1 MAEAPPTAIIA
12 TDGMPAGWPRR
23 LEVATITI
31 GLMMS
36 VLSNSMTNLALPYIA
51 HDLKITA
58 ESSIWIVN
66 ATQIAL
72 IVSLLPVAALAD
84 IVGYRH
90 VYRFGLVL
98 FSLASIGCAFASS
111 LPWLLL
117 GRTFQGLGGAAVMSV
132 QPALVRAIYPRAQ
145 LGRGLGFNTTVV
157 ATSLAAGPS
166 IGAALLT
173 ITSWPILFAVY
184 VPLGLISFILAER
197 YLPHTTHTHRP
208 FDVLSA
214 TMSGATFG
222 LLIFGIDGMAH
233 GHQRLVV
240 VSELVLAA
248 VLGTLFV
255 WRQTK
260 LADPMMPIDV
270 FRRPLFSLSIT
281 AASCTFTAQGL
292 AFVSLPFFFH
302 TVLGRNATDT
312 GILLT
317 AWPLALAA
325 VAPIAGRLADRHHAG
340 LLGAIGLTSMTAGLV
355 LTALLPPDPSSANI
369 MWRLVLCGA
378 GFGIF
383 ASPNNRLMMNAVP
396 RDRSGSAGGI
406 IATARTLGQTMGA
419 ALVALV
425 FGLFDF
431 SNGGAADAARAAI
444 WLAAG
449 FAAVALVI
457 GSLRLRHQTSRKL
470 WLPKRWS
477 LRNGV
482 QR

>member
-1 MAEAPPTAIIA
+1 MPP
-12 TDGMPAGWPRR
+12 GLPRF
-23 LEVATITI
+23 LAVVTITI
-31 GLMMS
+31 GLSMS

-51 HDLKITA
+51 HDLEITA

-66 ATQIAL
+66 ASQIAL
-72 IVSLLPVAALAD
+72 MVSLLPIAALAD

-98 FSLASIGCAFASS
+98 FSLASIGCAFAPS
-111 LPWLLL
+111 LPWLILA
-117 GRTFQGLGGAAVMSV
+117 RAIQGLGGAAIMSI

-166 IGAALLT
+166 LGAALLS
-173 ITSWPILFAVY
+173 ITSWPALFAVY
-184 VPLGLISFILAER
+184 VPLGVVSFVLSER

-214 TMSGATFG
+214 ALSGATFG

-233 GHQRLVV
+233 GHGLGVV
-240 VSELVLAA
+240 AAELVAA
-248 VLGTLFV
+248 LVFGTLFV
-255 WRQTK
+255 QRQRA

-270 FRRPLFSLSIT
+270 FRRPIFTLSI
-281 AASCTFTAQGL
+281 AASTCTFTAQGL

-302 TVLGRNATDT
+302 TVLGRDAVAT
-312 GILLT
+312 GLLLT
-317 AWPLALAA
+317 AWPLALAGI
-325 VAPIAGRLADRHHAG
+325 APIAGRLADRHHPG
-340 LLGAIGLTSMTAGLV
+340 LLGSIGLASMTAGLV
-355 LTALLPPDPSSANI
+355 LTALLPPDPSAADI
-369 MWRLVLCGA
+369 MWRLVLCGG

-383 ASPNNRLMMNAVP
+383 AAPNNRLMMNAVP
-396 RDRSGSAGGI
+396 RERSGSAGGI

-431 SNGGAADAARAAI
+431 SGGGAADAARAAI
-444 WLAAG
+444 WLGAT
-449 FAAVALVI
+449 FAAAALVV
-457 GSLRLRHQTSRKL
+457 GSLRLRH
-470 WLPKRWS
+470 
-477 LRNGV
+477 
-482 QR
+482 

>member
-1 MAEAPPTAIIA
+1 MPP
-12 TDGMPAGWPRR
+12 GWPRR
-23 LEVATITI
+23 LAVATITI

-51 HDLKITA
+51 QDLNITA

-90 VYRFGLVL
+90 VYRAGLVL
-98 FSLASIGCAFASS
+98 FSVASIGCALAPS

-117 GRTFQGLGGAAVMSV
+117 GRALQGLGGAAIMSV

-166 IGAALLT
+166 IGALVLS
-173 ITSWPILFAVY
+173 ITSWPYLFAVY
-184 VPLGLISFILAER
+184 APLGLVSFVLAER

-208 FDVLSA
+208 FDVFSA
-214 TMSGATFG
+214 VLSGATFG
-222 LLIFGIDGMAH
+222 LLIFGIDGVAH
-233 GHQRLVV
+233 GHQRAIV
-240 VSELVLAA
+240 VSELILAA
-248 VLGTLFV
+248 ILGTLFV
-255 WRQTK
+255 RRQRT

-270 FRRPLFSLSIT
+270 FKRPIFALSIT
-281 AASCTFTAQGL
+281 AAACTFTAQGL

-302 TVLGRNATDT
+302 TVLGRDATNT

-317 AWPLALAA
+317 AWPLALACI
-325 VAPIAGRLADRHHAG
+325 APIAGRLADRHNAG
-340 LLGAIGLTSMTAGLV
+340 VLGAIGLTSMTIGLV
-355 LTALLPPDPSSANI
+355 LTALLPANPSSADI

-378 GFGIF
+378 GFGVF

-396 RDRSGSAGGI
+396 RERSGSAGGI
-406 IATARTLGQTMGA
+406 IATARTFGQTLGA
-419 ALVALV
+419 ALVAVV

-431 SNGGAADAARAAI
+431 SGGGAADAARAAI
-444 WLAAG
+444 WLGAG
-449 FAAVALVI
+449 FAATALVI
-457 GSLRLRHQTSRKL
+457 GSLRLRH
-470 WLPKRWS
+470 
-477 LRNGV
+477 
-482 QR
+482 

>member
-1 MAEAPPTAIIA
+1 MPP
-12 TDGMPAGWPRR
+12 GWPRR
-23 LEVATITI
+23 FAVATITI

-51 HDLKITA
+51 QDLNITA

-72 IVSLLPVAALAD
+72 VVSLLPVAALAD

-98 FSLASIGCAFASS
+98 FSLASIGCAFAPS

-117 GRTFQGLGGAAVMSV
+117 GRTFQGLGGAALMAI
-132 QPALVRAIYPRAQ
+132 QPALVRAIYPRNQ

-166 IGAALLT
+166 VGAALLA
-173 ITSWPILFAVY
+173 IASWPILFAAY
-184 VPLGLISFILAER
+184 VPLGIVSFLLSER

-208 FDVLSA
+208 FDVMSA
-214 TMSGATFG
+214 VLSGATFG

-233 GHQRLVV
+233 GHQRPVII
-240 VSELVLAA
+240 SELVLAV

-255 WRQTK
+255 RRQRR

-270 FRRPLFSLSIT
+270 FKRPIFSLSIS
-281 AASCTFTAQGL
+281 AATCTFAAQGL

-317 AWPLALAA
+317 AWPLALASI
-325 VAPIAGRLADRHHAG
+325 APIAGRLADRHHAG
-340 LLGAIGLTSMTAGLV
+340 LLGAIGLTSMTTGLV
-355 LTALLPPDPSSANI
+355 LTALLPADPSNADI

-383 ASPNNRLMMNAVP
+383 GAPNNRLMMNAVP
-396 RDRSGSAGGI
+396 RERSGSAGGI
-406 IATARTLGQTMGA
+406 IATARTLGQTVGA
-419 ALVALV
+419 ALVALI

-431 SNGGAADAARAAI
+431 SSGGAADAARAAI
-444 WLAAG
+444 WLAAV
-449 FAAVALVI
+449 FAGAALVI
-457 GSLRLRHQTSRKL
+457 GSLRLRH
-470 WLPKRWS
+470 
-477 LRNGV
+477 
-482 QR
+482 